1 MTSTVRPSDGETAQ
15 SVLET
20 NTVFWQHCGAADYR
34 EMVEAVFYDDPDEA
48 VFWQQEQALDHVR
61 AWYSLNQLINPV

>member
-1 MTSTVRPSDGETAQ
+1 
-15 SVLET
+15 
-20 NTVFWQHCGAADYR
+20 
-34 EMVEAVFYDDPDEA
+34 MVEAVFYDDPDEA